1 MSVDRATARHL
12 SSHSGQKFYFC
23 SARCKEKFDA
33 APETYLKG
41 KPMPEPMPAG
51 TVYTCPMHPEIEQV
65 GPGDCPI
72 CGMALEP
79 KGVPSAD
86 AGPNPELVDFRRR
99 FVVGAALTVPL
110 LLVAMG
116 PMLGLPLSDWCG
128 VRTAP
133 LAELIL
139 ATPVVPWPGWTF
151 LVRG

>member
-79 KGVPSAD
+79 TGVPRGD
-86 AGPNPELVDFRRR
+86 EGPTSSEERR
-99 FVVGAALTVPL
+99 VGKEWV
-110 LLVAMG
+110 
-116 PMLGLPLSDWCG
+116 SKCRYWC
-128 VRTAP
+128 AP
-133 LAELIL
+133 HS
-139 ATPVVPWPGWTF
+139 
-151 LVRG
+151 

>member
-72 CGMALEP
+72 CGLALEP
-79 KGVPSAD
+79 KGVPRGD
-86 AGPNPELVDFRRR
+86 EGPNTELAIGRAHAR
-99 FVVGAALTVPL
+99 
-110 LLVAMG
+110 
-116 PMLGLPLSDWCG
+116 
-128 VRTAP
+128 
-133 LAELIL
+133 
-139 ATPVVPWPGWTF
+139 TPVTNAHIVC
-151 LVRG
+151 RIR

>member
-72 CGMALEP
+72 CGMAPEP
-79 KGVPSAD
+79 KGVPRGD
-86 AGPNPELVDFRRR
+86 QGPNPEPVDFTPR
-99 FVVGAALTVPL
+99 FWIGAALTVT
-110 LLVAMG
+110 V
-116 PMLGLPLSDWCG
+116 LPL
-128 VRTAP
+128 
-133 LAELIL
+133 
-139 ATPVVPWPGWTF
+139 VVGG
-151 LVRG
+151 LVGITIR